1 MNATTTTATTTATPY
16 TPLEVPLL
24 RSASTGRALT
34 FILVFSAAVVAFL
47 FWLIYFKPTHGYSS
61 RAIAALPALNAT
73 LNGISSVLLVSAFV
87 AIRRR
92 NVALHLRLM
101 FAALISSALFF
112 VSYVVYHHF
121 HGDTKFLGT
130 GVVRPVYFF
139 VLISHIVLSV
149 IVVPLILTSFYLSL
163 AGRLVAHRK
172 LSRFTFPIWLY
183 VSITGVLIFAMLK
196 LFSPN
201 AGPFAG

>member
-1 MNATTTTATTTATPY
+1 MTQVDYQPVVQ
-16 TPLEVPLL
+16 VPFL
-24 RSASTGRALT
+24 RAAGTGRAVA
-34 FILVFSAAVVAFL
+34 FILSFSVVVVTFL
-47 FWLIYFKPTHGYSS
+47 FWLIYFKPAQGYSS
-61 RAIAALPALNAT
+61 RFIGALPAVNAT
-73 LNGISSVLLVSAFV
+73 LNGLSSVLLVAGFV
-87 AIRRR
+87 AVRRR
-92 NVALHLRLM
+92 NFNLHLRLM
-101 FAALISSALFF
+101 FAALVSSALFF

-130 GVVRPVYFF
+130 GPIRPVYFF

-163 AGRLVAHRK
+163 AGKLTAHRK
-172 LSRFTFPIWLY
+172 VSRFTFPIWLY

-201 AGPFAG
+201 T

>member
-1 MNATTTTATTTATPY
+1 MEANYSPIH
-16 TPLEVPLL
+16 VPLL
-24 RSASTGRALT
+24 RSASTARALS
-34 FILVFSAAVVAFL
+34 FILLFSAAVVAFL
-47 FWLIYFKPTHGYSS
+47 FWLIYFKPTQAYSS
-61 RAIAALPALNAT
+61 KIIAALPALNAT
-73 LNGISSVLLVSAFV
+73 FNGISSVLLVAGFL

-92 NVALHLRLM
+92 NIALHLRLM

-149 IVVPLILTSFYLSL
+149 VVVPMILTSFYLSL
-163 AGRLVAHRK
+163 AGRLAAHRK
-172 LSRFTFPIWLY
+172 VSRFTFPIWLY
-183 VSITGVLIFAMLK
+183 VSVTGVLIFVMLK
-196 LFSPN
+196 LFSPTV
-201 AGPFAG
+201 AATGG